1 VWSNLVASTLFV
13 ALGLSFA
20 LPAAPLSMSLPLLV
34 LETARL
40 RLRPY
45 QATDAADF
53 FTLLDQSRER
63 LQASF
68 PDRLRSVPTLDAAPA
83 QLAAFADDWRTGRFY
98 VFGIW
103 HLASQAYLGDIC
115 LMPQHAG
122 QAEIGYYLAPAA
134 EGQGYAREA
143 LAAITQF
150 GFEQVGAERLLI
162 RCFADNFR
170 GQQVAQSQGFQLQ
183 DQTPVSDPLPR
194 VRFSFWD
201 SRPRQPPILY
211 FMRTKQLAR
220 RTS

>member
-1 VWSNLVASTLFV
+1 
-13 ALGLSFA
+13 
-20 LPAAPLSMSLPLLV
+20 MSLKPLV

-45 QATDAADF
+45 QAADATDF
-53 FTLLDQSRER
+53 FTLLDQNRDR

-103 HLASQAYLGDIC
+103 HSVSQAYLGDIC
-115 LMPQHAG
+115 LMPQRAG
-122 QAEIGYYLAPAA
+122 QAEIGYYLAPEA

-150 GFEQVGAERLLI
+150 GFEQVGVKHLLI
-162 RCFADNFR
+162 RCFADNLK
-170 GQQVAQSQGFQLQ
+170 GQQVAQSQGFCLQ
-183 DQTPVSDPLPR
+183 DQPPVAAALPR
-194 VRFSFWD
+194 LRFSFWD
-201 SRPRQPPILY
+201 SHPQRPPILY
-211 FMRTKQLAR
+211 FVRDR
-220 RTS
+220 